1 MLSDLLH
8 VAVLCSKRAPGLD
21 ALLHHPQRG
30 MMYEVECV
38 ISSAASFPECGV
50 PVVTH
55 PIREFFDLRHASLK
69 DETVRHCYDSATRQ
83 FLRYLGV
90 DVVVMLGYL
99 YIVGEPLLEALGGRI
114 LNVHDG
120 LPKYP
125 GLHATLD
132 AISNGETAT
141 YSIVHV
147 ATPEVDA
154 GPIVRRSD
162 PFPVAQFAHEAAL
175 AGEDDIV
182 RAYAY
187 AHREWKMRSSWG
199 NLVAQAL
206 EVVAMREEPVAL

>member
-1 MLSDLLH
+1 MLTDVLH
-8 VAVLCSKRAPGLD
+8 VAVLCSERAPGLD

-30 MMYEVECV
+30 IMYDVECV
-38 ISSAASFPECGV
+38 ISSAPLFPECGV

-55 PIREFFDLRHASLK
+55 PIREFFDERLATLK
-69 DETVRHCYDSATRQ
+69 DQTVRRCYDSATRQ
-83 FLRYLGV
+83 FLHYLGV
-90 DVVVMLGYL
+90 NVVVMLGYL
-99 YIVGEPLLEALGGRI
+99 YIVSEPLLEAFDGRI

-125 GLHATLD
+125 GLHATRD
-132 AISNGETAT
+132 AIANGETST

-147 ATPEVDA
+147 ATAEVDA

-199 NLVAQAL
+199 NLVAQSL
-206 EVVAMREEPVAL
+206 EVMATREELVAL

>member
-21 ALLHHPQRG
+21 ALLHHPQRRV
-30 MMYEVECV
+30 MFEIECV
-38 ISSAASFPECGV
+38 ITSASSFPECGV

-55 PIREFFDLRHASLK
+55 PIHDFFDERKATLK
-69 DETVRHCYDSATRQ
+69 DDVVRRCYDAATRQ
-83 FLRYLGV
+83 FLHYLGV
-90 DVVVMLGYL
+90 GVVVMLGYL
-99 YIVGEPLLEALGGRI
+99 YVVSEPLLEAFEGRI

-125 GLHATLD
+125 GLHATRD
-132 AISNGETAT
+132 AIANGETAT

-154 GPIVRRSD
+154 GPIVHRSD
-162 PFPVAQFAHEAAL
+162 PFPVAQFAREAAH

-199 NLVAQAL
+199 NLVARSL
-206 EVVAMREEPVAL
+206 EMMAMREEEAVV